1 MKILTRILAA
11 SFLLVLAS
19 IGYGAGAPSM
29 DVTVSNASGK
39 LVFKGKTSA
48 NGTFATGKLE
58 PGNYVVQ
65 FNSKA
70 SMKGGQFAV
79 VVSAGKTKVSADSVA
94 GEKFGSG
101 GVAMRVA
108 VAAATNLTGQ
118 VASGQMV
125 ADGVDPK
132 NPYVKFVNGKKY
144 VWVKPETGS
153 HMPGQ
158 WVPAEDVH
166 ASARNVGTVSKSSIQ
181 ATQDKAYNPQ
191 GN

>member
-1 MKILTRILAA
+1 MKIPTRILAS

-19 IGYGAGAPSM
+19 VGYAGTPSM

-65 FNSKA
+65 FNSKTPL
-70 SMKGGQFAV
+70 KGSQFAV
-79 VVSAGKTKVSADSVA
+79 VVSAGKTKVTADSVA

-101 GVAMRVA
+101 GVAMNVA
-108 VAAATNLTGQ
+108 VGPGTNIAGQ
-118 VASGQMV
+118 VASSQMS
-125 ADGVDPK
+125 ANGVDPK
-132 NPYVKFVNGKKY
+132 DPNVKFVNGKKY
-144 VWVKPETGS
+144 VWLKPETGS
-153 HMPGQ
+153 HMGGK
-158 WVPAEDVH
+158 WVLAEDVK
-166 ASARNVGTVSKSSIQ
+166 ASARNVGTLSKSSIQ